1 LAKRTGHTLP
11 VVVEALLLLL
21 FGNIINQSFV
31 VLAPFIKDRFLLNAG
46 ELSYLPTAVY
56 AGVILILLLSGIFID
71 RLGNRTAIKL
81 SFLFMALG
89 LAACVAASSYYVLLI
104 GYFLIGLGYGSLP
117 AATNSTVISAYRPS
131 HYKKMGLKQTGIP
144 VGVLFAIIFLPII
157 ALDYG
162 LVYAFIFML
171 VIAVLVFALMGHDR
185 GKPKSESE
193 TDYLH
198 ELLSVLKNKTVYR
211 ISALSAFLFW
221 AQQSVATYLVLFF
234 IYNGFGIFA
243 AEIALFALIL
253 GSIAGRNIWPSI
265 GTRAF
270 GSDKATSL
278 SAVAAGSALLIIILA
293 MLPGDF
299 VVAIAISFIL
309 GIFIMGWSSIYN
321 TIISESAGEGRVGV
335 HSGVGFII
343 LDAGIIL
350 GLPVSGFL
358 IHAFSYRYTFDIIG
372 VVLLIIS
379 AAIFVFGRDLAG
391 SAAQRHAAI
400 NSNS

>member
-1 LAKRTGHTLP
+1 
-11 VVVEALLLLL
+11 
-21 FGNIINQSFV
+21 
-31 VLAPFIKDRFLLNAG
+31 
-46 ELSYLPTAVY
+46 
-56 AGVILILLLSGIFID
+56 
-71 RLGNRTAIKL
+71 
-81 SFLFMALG
+81 
-89 LAACVAASSYYVLLI
+89 
-104 GYFLIGLGYGSLP
+104 
-117 AATNSTVISAYRPS
+117 
-131 HYKKMGLKQTGIP
+131 
-144 VGVLFAIIFLPII
+144 
-157 ALDYG
+157 
-162 LVYAFIFML
+162 
-171 VIAVLVFALMGHDR
+171 
-185 GKPKSESE
+185 
-193 TDYLH
+193 
-198 ELLSVLKNKTVYR
+198 
-211 ISALSAFLFW
+211 
-221 AQQSVATYLVLFF
+221 
-234 IYNGFGIFA
+234 
-243 AEIALFALIL
+243 
-253 GSIAGRNIWPSI
+253 
-265 GTRAF
+265 
-270 GSDKATSL
+270 
-278 SAVAAGSALLIIILA
+278 